1 MRLRRGRCGASF
13 CLTFGFLAGGGFRL
27 ASALDSAS
35 LSALDSALLSVLDS
49 ALDSALLSDSDSALE
64 LPDDVLDDADDE
76 LLVLWEELP
85 ELAEED
91 EEDVLPEEPA
101 WDEDELLVEP
111 DSLVTPLPMV
121 MVRVLLLTL
130 QSL

>member
-1 MRLRRGRCGASF
+1 MVSALGSA
-13 CLTFGFLAGGGFRL
+13 LL
-27 ASALDSAS
+27 SALDPAS
-35 LSALDSALLSVLDS
+35 LSALG
-49 ALDSALLSDSDSALE
+49 SALLSDSGSALE

-76 LLVLWEELP
+76 LLVLLEELP
-85 ELAEED
+85 ELAE

-111 DSLVTPLPMV
+111 DSPVTPLPMV
-121 MVRVLLLTL
+121 MVRVSLLTL

>member
-1 MRLRRGRCGASF
+1 
-13 CLTFGFLAGGGFRL
+13 
-27 ASALDSAS
+27 
-35 LSALDSALLSVLDS
+35 
-49 ALDSALLSDSDSALE
+49 LE
-64 LPDDVLDDADDE
+64 LPDDVPDDAGDE
-76 LLVLWEELP
+76 LLVLLEELP
-85 ELAEED
+85 ELADED

>member
-1 MRLRRGRCGASF
+1 M
-13 CLTFGFLAGGGFRL
+13 
-27 ASALDSAS
+27 
-35 LSALDSALLSVLDS
+35 LSALDSALLSDLDSAFDSALLSDLDS

>member
-1 MRLRRGRCGASF
+1 M
-13 CLTFGFLAGGGFRL
+13 
-27 ASALDSAS
+27 
-35 LSALDSALLSVLDS
+35 LSALDSVFDS
-49 ALDSALLSDSDSALE
+49 ALGSEADSDLDSALLSDSGSALE
-64 LPDDVLDDADDE
+64 LPDDE

>member
-1 MRLRRGRCGASF
+1 MVSALG
-13 CLTFGFLAGGGFRL
+13 
-27 ASALDSAS
+27 SALDSAS
-35 LSALDSALLSVLDS
+35 LSALDSAF
-49 ALDSALLSDSDSALE
+49 DSALLSDSGSALE
-64 LPDDVLDDADDE
+64 LPDDE

-85 ELAEED
+85 ELAEEA
-91 EEDVLPEEPA
+91 EEDVLPEGPA

>member
-1 MRLRRGRCGASF
+1 ML
-13 CLTFGFLAGGGFRL
+13 
-27 ASALDSAS
+27 SAS
-35 LSALDSALLSVLDS
+35 LPAETSDLLSDLDSALLSALDS

-85 ELAEED
+85 ELAEE
-91 EEDVLPEEPA
+91 EDVLPEEPA
-101 WDEDELLVEP
+101 WDEDELLVES

>member
-1 MRLRRGRCGASF
+1 M
-13 CLTFGFLAGGGFRL
+13 
-27 ASALDSAS
+27 
-35 LSALDSALLSVLDS
+35 LSALGSALGSEAASD
-49 ALDSALLSDSDSALE
+49 LDSALLSDSDSALE
-64 LPDDVLDDADDE
+64 LPDDE

-85 ELAEED
+85 ELAE

>member
-1 MRLRRGRCGASF
+1 M
-13 CLTFGFLAGGGFRL
+13 
-27 ASALDSAS
+27 
-35 LSALDSALLSVLDS
+35 LSALDSALLSDLDS
-49 ALDSALLSDSDSALE
+49 AFDSALLSVLDSALLSDSDSALE
-64 LPDDVLDDADDE
+64 LLDAIPDDADDE
-76 LLVLWEELP
+76 LLVLWEELEELP

-101 WDEDELLVEP
+101 WDEDELLAEP

>member
-1 MRLRRGRCGASF
+1 ML
-13 CLTFGFLAGGGFRL
+13 
-27 ASALDSAS
+27 SALDSAS

-121 MVRVLLLTL
+121 MVRVSSFQSTFSPIL

>member
-1 MRLRRGRCGASF
+1 M
-13 CLTFGFLAGGGFRL
+13 
-27 ASALDSAS
+27 
-35 LSALDSALLSVLDS
+35 LSAFDSALGSEAASDLDS
-49 ALDSALLSDSDSALE
+49 GLLSDSGSALE
-64 LPDDVLDDADDE
+64 LPDAVPDDADDE

-111 DSLVTPLPMV
+111 DSPVTPLPMV

>member
-1 MRLRRGRCGASF
+1 M
-13 CLTFGFLAGGGFRL
+13 
-27 ASALDSAS
+27 
-35 LSALDSALLSVLDS
+35 
-49 ALDSALLSDSDSALE
+49 LSDSDSALE
-64 LPDDVLDDADDE
+64 LPDAVPDDADDE
-76 LLVLWEELP
+76 LLVLWEEPEDEALLLEELP

>member
-1 MRLRRGRCGASF
+1 MLSAFDAALGSEAASD
-13 CLTFGFLAGGGFRL
+13 
-27 ASALDSAS
+27 LDSG
-35 LSALDSALLSVLDS
+35 
-49 ALDSALLSDSDSALE
+49 LLSDSGSALE
-64 LPDDVLDDADDE
+64 LPDDE
-76 LLVLWEELP
+76 LLVLLEELP

>member
-1 MRLRRGRCGASF
+1 MV
-13 CLTFGFLAGGGFRL
+13 
-27 ASALDSAS
+27 SALDSEATS
-35 LSALDSALLSVLDS
+35 DLDSGLDS
-49 ALDSALLSDSDSALE
+49 GLLSDSDSALE
-64 LPDDVLDDADDE
+64 LPDAVLDDADDE

-85 ELAEED
+85 ELAE

>member
-1 MRLRRGRCGASF
+1 M
-13 CLTFGFLAGGGFRL
+13 
-27 ASALDSAS
+27 
-35 LSALDSALLSVLDS
+35 LSAFDSALGSEAASDLDS
-49 ALDSALLSDSDSALE
+49 GLLSDSGSALE
-64 LPDDVLDDADDE
+64 LPDDVPDDAGDE
-76 LLVLWEELP
+76 PLVLLEELP

-101 WDEDELLVEP
+101 WDEDELLVEA

>member
-1 MRLRRGRCGASF
+1 M
-13 CLTFGFLAGGGFRL
+13 
-27 ASALDSAS
+27 
-35 LSALDSALLSVLDS
+35 LSAFDSALGSEAASDLDS
-49 ALDSALLSDSDSALE
+49 GLLSDSDSALE
-64 LPDDVLDDADDE
+64 LPDDADDE

>member
-1 MRLRRGRCGASF
+1 M
-13 CLTFGFLAGGGFRL
+13 
-27 ASALDSAS
+27 ASALDSVF
-35 LSALDSALLSVLDS
+35 DSALGSEADS
-49 ALDSALLSDSDSALE
+49 DLASALLSDSGSALE
-64 LPDDVLDDADDE
+64 LPDDE

-85 ELAEED
+85 ELAE

>member
-1 MRLRRGRCGASF
+1 M
-13 CLTFGFLAGGGFRL
+13 
-27 ASALDSAS
+27 
-35 LSALDSALLSVLDS
+35 LSVLDS

-64 LPDDVLDDADDE
+64 LPDDE

-101 WDEDELLVEP
+101 LDEDELLAGA
-111 DSLVTPLPMV
+111 DSLDTPLPMV

>member
-1 MRLRRGRCGASF
+1 M
-13 CLTFGFLAGGGFRL
+13 LAETSDL
-27 ASALDSAS
+27 
-35 LSALDSALLSVLDS
+35 LSALDSALDSEAASDLDS
-49 ALDSALLSDSDSALE
+49 GLLSDSDSALE
-64 LPDDVLDDADDE
+64 LPDDADDE

-85 ELAEED
+85 ELAE

>member
-1 MRLRRGRCGASF
+1 MLSAS
-13 CLTFGFLAGGGFRL
+13 LPAEASDLVSALG
-27 ASALDSAS
+27 SALDSAS
-35 LSALDSALLSVLDS
+35 LSVLDS
-49 ALDSALLSDSDSALE
+49 ALDSALLSDSGSALE
-64 LPDDVLDDADDE
+64 LPDDE

-85 ELAEED
+85 ELAE

>member
-1 MRLRRGRCGASF
+1 M
-13 CLTFGFLAGGGFRL
+13 
-27 ASALDSAS
+27 
-35 LSALDSALLSVLDS
+35 LSALDSALLS
-49 ALDSALLSDSDSALE
+49 ALDPASLSALLSDSGSALE
-64 LPDDVLDDADDE
+64 LPDDVPDDADDE
-76 LLVLWEELP
+76 PLALLEELP
-85 ELAEED
+85 ELADED

>member
-1 MRLRRGRCGASF
+1 MV
-13 CLTFGFLAGGGFRL
+13 
-27 ASALDSAS
+27 SALG
-35 LSALDSALLSVLDS
+35 SALLSVLDS
-49 ALDSALLSDSDSALE
+49 ALDSALLSDSGSALE
-64 LPDDVLDDADDE
+64 LPDAVLYDADDE

-85 ELAEED
+85 ELAEE
-91 EEDVLPEEPA
+91 EDVLPEEPA
-101 WDEDELLVEP
+101 WDEEELLVES